1 MSPLLLSSRRLQ
13 RALGFTLVELVMV
26 LVIIG
31 VLSVFA
37 LPRMLDMTMWRL
49 TAFGNEL
56 QAQMQ
61 AMHRLALV
69 QRRPVVATINTTGVS
84 FAYVSGGALLTLNC
98 PATVSPCISE
108 AGPRTVTFNSLNSGR
123 TVTSTG
129 AALAVTVASGSE
141 STSYQIEAETGLF
154 RAPL

>member
-1 MSPLLLSSRRLQ
+1 MSPLLLPSRRLQ

-26 LVIIG
+26 LLIIG

-37 LPRMLDMTMWRL
+37 LPRLLDTTMWRL
-49 TAFGNEL
+49 TAYGNEL
-56 QAQMQ
+56 QAQVQ

-98 PATVSPCISE
+98 PATVSS
-108 AGPRTVTFNSLNSGR
+108 FNSLNTGR
-123 TVTSTG
+123 AVTSTG

-141 STSYQIEAETGLF
+141 STRYQIETETGLF
-154 RAPL
+154 RTLP

>member
-98 PATVSPCISE
+98 PATVSPCINE

-141 STSYQIEAETGLF
+141 STRYQIETETGLF